1 MRLPL
6 FSRSAQP
13 EKPPR
18 AGLADWFGR
27 LLSLAFVAVAGAVA
41 MQMAYA
47 AGADDI
53 RRWTM
58 TAIVGAG
65 LAVVAFG
72 PGLTLGRGR
81 ILAAIC
87 LLPVWLAAVSYNGLS
102 ALEYFDR
109 YLADAEARQRIGADL
124 FREQRD
130 ELQRLRAQ
138 REAIKTV
145 RPVATIEAEMSARRL
160 SQREQD
166 RLAVEIEDARAR
178 DRLDDQIRDVAGKLS
193 GATAKGDADTS
204 RHLAPLFLWLTEV
217 TGVTIA
223 SAKDLRALLLLLI
236 TEMGAA
242 LVPVAM
248 ALSSGRRRVPTLR
261 RAAESSPAP
270 EPKPAVP
277 SHAERED
284 ARAIMTWMDVRT
296 CRSPGGRAEAADLYA
311 DYSAWIQARGQPP
324 VTKTR
329 FGSVLSEDCGL
340 AKRKAGAKWTV
351 NYLGVELKPSGHA
364 RGRGFGLLAI
374 AGGRAA

>member
-1 MRLPL
+1 MMRWP
-6 FSRSAQP
+6 FR
-13 EKPPR
+13 KPTSDSPAR
-18 AGLADWFGR
+18 LRLADVAGR
-27 LLSLAFVAVAGAVA
+27 LLSLVFVGVAGAVA

-58 TAIVGAG
+58 VAIVGAG

-81 ILAAIC
+81 FLAAIC
-87 LLPVWLAAVSYNGLS
+87 LIPVWLAAVGYNGLS

-109 YLADAEARQRIGADL
+109 YLADADARQRIGAEL
-124 FREQRD
+124 FREARD
-130 ELQRLRAQ
+130 ELQRLRVR

-145 RPVATIEAEMSARRL
+145 RPVATIEAESG
-160 SQREQD
+160 QRGISKRDAD

-178 DRLDDQIRDVAGKLS
+178 DRLDDEIRAAAAKLS
-193 GATAKGDADTS
+193 GAVVKGDADTS
-204 RHLAPLFLWLTEV
+204 RHLAPLFLWLTEM
-217 TGVTIA
+217 TGVTVA

-248 ALSSGRRRVPTLR
+248 ALASRRSAPRPLR
-261 RAAESSPAP
+261 RAADADPAP
-270 EPKPAVP
+270 EAKPAQP
-277 SHAERED
+277 SPAERED

-296 CRSPGGRAEAADLYA
+296 ARSPGARAEAADLYA
-311 DYSAWIQARGQPP
+311 DYSTWMTARGQTP

-351 NYLGVELKPSGHA
+351 NYLGLELKPVGSP
-364 RGRGFGLLAI
+364 RGRTLGLLAI